1 MAWSGYLSDL
11 VAVVVFDVPLD
22 QVRFVEGHFEDLP
35 LAANSCDVVISN
47 GVINVSAGKAAVRAR
62 QPISI
67 PPWRGFDDRAELGQR
82 TV

>member
-35 LAANSCDVVISN
+35 LAACSCDVVISN

-67 PPWRGFDDRAELGQR
+67 PPWRGFDDRAELRQR

>member
-1 MAWSGYLSDL
+1 MPLDL
-11 VAVVVFDVPLD
+11 V
-22 QVRFVEGHFEDLP
+22 RFGEGHFEDLP

-47 GVINVSAGKAAVRAR
+47 GAINLSADKAAVRPR

-67 PPWRGFDDRAELGQR
+67 PLRRGFDERVELGQG

>member
-22 QVRFVEGHFEDLP
+22 QVRFVEGHFE
-35 LAANSCDVVISN
+35 AANSCDVVISN
-47 GVINVSAGKAAVRAR
+47 GAINLSADKAAVRPR

-67 PPWRGFDDRAELGQR
+67 PPGRGFGERAELGQR

>member
-22 QVRFVEGHFEDLP
+22 QVRFVEGHFE
-35 LAANSCDVVISN
+35 AACSCDVVISN

-67 PPWRGFDDRAELGQR
+67 PLRRGFDERVELGQG